1 MNGFP
6 WRTAL
11 FISLALN
18 LIIVSTAVG
27 AYFAGARLQRPAA
40 EPAQAEEA
48 PQAPGARAFMLALPP
63 DARRAVRERLLQNVG
78 AMRAEREA
86 SVQARLRVYEVARQE
101 PYNAEAVKQ
110 AFAAMRAAD
119 AALVTHFHNDVAD
132 ALTGLDPDDR
142 RAALDAA
149 RAFAG
154 PGATVRDG
162 AAPGA
167 ALRNGEQRPL
177 QDAAERRRERRERWR
192 QRLRGEDS
200 TP

>member
-1 MNGFP
+1 MTAFP

-18 LIIVSTAVG
+18 LIIVSVGVG
-27 AYFAGARLQRPAA
+27 AYVSGARLQRPA
-40 EPAQAEEA
+40 PATQAEL
-48 PQAPGARAFMLALPP
+48 PRAPGARAFMLALPQE
-63 DARRAVRERLLQNVG
+63 ARRVVRERLVQDAP
-78 AMRAEREA
+78 AMREQRLA

-101 PYNAEAVKQ
+101 PYDAEAVKQ
-110 AFAAMRAAD
+110 AFAAMRASD
-119 AALVTHFHNDVAD
+119 AALAAHFHDQVAD
-132 ALTGLDPDDR
+132 ALAGLNAEDR

-149 RAFAG
+149 RAFAS
-154 PGATVRDG
+154 PGAVTRGGEDA

-167 ALRNGEQRPL
+167 ALGEQRALP
-177 QDAAERRRERRERWR
+177 DAAERRRERRERWR